1 MTGIESQQH
10 KLRNDRS
17 LETGV
22 CLSQQANDIC
32 TSLTLCYSVIPV
44 RGRAVQKICKQLTAR
59 PYGMDQKLLSLWTA
73 HMWIMRATADVS

>member
-1 MTGIESQQH
+1 MH
-10 KLRNDRS
+10 
-17 LETGV
+17 
-22 CLSQQANDIC
+22 
-32 TSLTLCYSVIPV
+32 VIDAVLQRHTV